1 MHTASMTVWV
11 RLSLVDDEEVEAD
24 TAVVELNGEGVVI
37 KLVVGLVEMTWL
49 VLSLA
54 IVVVEESWAGS
65 EDETDDVET
74 SDEV

>member
-54 IVVVEESWAGS
+54 VVVVEESWAGS
-65 EDETDDVET
+65 EDETEDVET

>member
-11 RLSLVDDEEVEAD
+11 WLSLVDDEEVEAD
-24 TAVVELNGEGVVI
+24 TAVVELNGEGIVI

-54 IVVVEESWAGS
+54 VVVVEESWAGS
-65 EDETDDVET
+65 EDGTEDVET